1 MTSDHLGDHPTTGVP
16 SADVADPRERQRAW
30 IRLAQA
36 RLAAFVRSSA
46 GEVDQATREAE
57 SALRDAVSSGTG
69 IEVLSAEL
77 EVSPRAL
84 RAIVDGS
91 VPLRSLHPDGGLRPA

>member
-1 MTSDHLGDHPTTGVP
+1 MSPDRHGVLVP
-16 SADVADPRERQRAW
+16 APVAATESTDPRERQRAW
-30 IRLAQA
+30 IRVARA

-57 SALRDAVSSGTG
+57 SALRAAVSSGTG
-69 IEVLSAEL
+69 IETLSAEL

-84 RAIVDGS
+84 RAIVDGT
-91 VPLRSLHPDGGLRPA
+91 VPLRSLHPDDSLRLA

>member
-1 MTSDHLGDHPTTGVP
+1 MTPDRNGALAPAPDAPAESVDL
-16 SADVADPRERQRAW
+16 RERQRAW
-30 IRLAQA
+30 IRLAKA

-57 SALRDAVSSGTG
+57 SALRAAVSSGTG
-69 IEVLSAEL
+69 IETLSAEL

-91 VPLRSLHPDGGLRPA
+91 VPLRSLHPDDSLRPA